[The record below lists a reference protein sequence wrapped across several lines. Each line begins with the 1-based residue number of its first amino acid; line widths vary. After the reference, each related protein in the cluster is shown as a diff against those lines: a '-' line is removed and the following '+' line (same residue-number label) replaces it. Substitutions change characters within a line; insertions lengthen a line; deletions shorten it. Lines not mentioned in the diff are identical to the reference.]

1 VLENGTSHKTVS
13 KKVDVNYRDV
23 DNRLKVQFF
32 ISNTLKFFNKFKPI
46 DPADPDILN
55 PGTTQ
60 ISTVITEKLLNKPTG
75 NNEGKK
81 PVVITAKV
89 TSPHV
94 QVKNQ
99 PTELLK
105 SINNLIIPQLKK
117 TLK

>member
-1 VLENGTSHKTVS
+1 M
-13 KKVDVNYRDV
+13 
-23 DNRLKVQFF
+23 Q
-32 ISNTLKFFNKFKPI
+32 PI

-60 ISTVITEKLLNKPTG
+60 ISNEITDKLLNKPGANT
-75 NNEGKK
+75 EGKK

-94 QVKNQ
+94 QVKKKQ

-105 SINNLIIPQLKK
+105 
-117 TLK
+117 TT